1 MLNAATVL
9 RDLYR
14 LVSMVMA
21 DSVLMDAAAGN
32 DDPLIRLRDQFL
44 EDELVHLMVG
54 TAVTN
59 RIQEEHSRCEW
70 LVVTLAV

>member
-32 DDPLIRLRDQFL
+32 DDPLIRL
-44 EDELVHLMVG
+44 
-54 TAVTN
+54 
-59 RIQEEHSRCEW
+59 
-70 LVVTLAV
+70 